1 MTGSRFDRVKKGRR
15 KAALLYVGLAS
26 IALSGCSYFDAND
39 HPLIATTAALWPFD
53 NADVSGRAEKISF
66 ATIKFTQDSRGGLLV
81 LAEQQPGVTYWQSGR
96 SETVTLSRGY
106 LSSTAGLKNNL
117 DMTSLEGLSPAPEA
131 STPFPGALD
140 EPRSY
145 RVIRQ
150 WRNASS
156 SQTKAMAASAVLTCA
171 EETEVVELPL
181 ARLPLL
187 RCDETLD
194 WVGAGTTR
202 SVYWLAPDTHRIWKG
217 RTEPWPGSPSFAW
230 SVARPWW

>member
-15 KAALLYVGLAS
+15 KAALLYVSIAS
-26 IALSGCSYFDAND
+26 VALSGCSYFDANE
-39 HPLIATTAALWPFD
+39 HPLIATTAALWPFGST
-53 NADVSGRAEKISF
+53 DVTDRAEKISF
-66 ATIKFTQDSRGGLLV
+66 ATIKFTQDGRGGLLV

-106 LSSTAGLKNNL
+106 LSSTAGLKNDL
-117 DMTSLEGLSPAPEA
+117 DMTVLKGLSPAPDT

-145 RVIRQ
+145 RVIRRWQ
-150 WRNASS
+150 NASS
-156 SQTKAMAASAVLTCA
+156 SQTRTMAASAVLACA
-171 EETEVVELPL
+171 SKAEVTELPL

-187 RCDETLD
+187 RCEETLD

-217 RTEPWPGSPSFAW
+217 RTEPWPGGPAFAW